1 MKRELKR
8 WERAPLF
15 TTLHDDMNRMLESF
29 WDTKS
34 FGMGWNP
41 DIDIAETDNE
51 IIVKVEIPGVDSK
64 EMDISIVD
72 DKLTIKGEKKEEKE
86 EKGKSYHRVER
97 SYGSFTRTIALPAHV
112 KTDEIVAKNHQG
124 VLEITLPKM
133 EEAKTKKITVK
144 TA

>member
-1 MKRELKR
+1 MKRDLTR
-8 WERAPLF
+8 WERTPLF

-34 FGMGWNP
+34 FGTGWNP
-41 DIDIAETDNE
+41 DVDIAETDKE
-51 IIVKVEIPGVDSK
+51 IIVKAEIPGVDPK
-64 EMDISIVD
+64 EMDISIGD

-86 EKGKSYHRVER
+86 DKGKSYH
-97 SYGSFTRTIALPAHV
+97 HV

>member
-1 MKRELKR
+1 MKRDLTR
-8 WERAPLF
+8 WERSPLF

-34 FGMGWNP
+34 FGTGWNP
-41 DIDIAETDNE
+41 DVDIAETDKE
-51 IIVKVEIPGVDSK
+51 IIVKAEIPGVDPK

-72 DKLTIKGEKKEEKE
+72 DKLTIKGKKKEEKE
-86 EKGKSYHRVER
+86 DKGKSYHRVER